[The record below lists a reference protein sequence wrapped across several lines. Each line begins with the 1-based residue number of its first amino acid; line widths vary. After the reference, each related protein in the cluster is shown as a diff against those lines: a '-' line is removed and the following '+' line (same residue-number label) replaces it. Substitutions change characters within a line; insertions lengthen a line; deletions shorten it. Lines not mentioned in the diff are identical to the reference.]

1 MNSIDIDEITTGL
14 AGSVIGRRIH
24 FLEETDST
32 NTYAMRLA
40 VLGAEE
46 GEVVIA
52 ESQTDGRGRLRGRS
66 WQSLPG
72 VNLYFS
78 VILRPSI
85 SPTVAASMTLMAG
98 VAVADVL
105 SEYCPGKVHLKWP
118 NDVLIEEKK
127 ICGILTE
134 MKTREGV
141 IEYVI
146 VGIGINLN
154 IEKKDFREEFR
165 ARSTSLRNELSYVV
179 SRSEIASKVFK
190 ALDLWYH
197 AFLVEGF
204 APVRAKWLDY
214 TGLLGRQIEVQGA
227 GSIETGLV
235 LGIDEEGALILED
248 AESRIIKI
256 ISGDVFLKE
265 GE

>member
-1 MNSIDIDEITTGL
+1 MNSIDIDEVKKGL
-14 AGSVIGRRIH
+14 AGSVIGCRVH
-24 FLEETDST
+24 FLEEIDST

-40 VLGAEE
+40 GLGAEE

-52 ESQTDGRGRLRGRS
+52 ESQSGGRGRLRGRS
-66 WQSLPG
+66 WQSPAG
-72 VNLYFS
+72 VNLYCS

-85 SPTVAASMTLMAG
+85 DPAVAASMTLMAG

-105 SEYCPGKVHLKWP
+105 SEYCPGRVHLKWP
-118 NDVLIEEKK
+118 NDVLIGEKK

-134 MKTREGV
+134 MKTKEGR

-154 IEKKDFREEFR
+154 IEKKNFGEEFR
-165 ARSTSLRNELSYVV
+165 ARSTSLREELSHVV
-179 SRSEIASKVFK
+179 PRSEIAAKVFK

-197 AFLVEGF
+197 AFLVDGF

-214 TGLLGRQIEVQGA
+214 TGLLGKRVEVQG
-227 GSIETGLV
+227 TGAVERGVV
-235 LGIDEEGALILED
+235 LGIDEEGALVLED
-248 AESRIIKI
+248 DRSEMLKI
-256 ISGDVFLKE
+256 ISGDVFFKE